1 MLIGGFDGLVG
12 VRLRD
17 LLDLLA
23 VEHGLTCVD
32 HLRRLKLHALI
43 QIEVEVGQLEL
54 ARDLGVASAIV
65 LVALEG

>member
-1 MLIGGFDGLVG
+1 MLIGGFDGLGG

-23 VEHGLTCVD
+23 VEHGLTRVY

-43 QIEVEVGQLEL
+43 QIQVEVWQLEL
-54 ARDLGVASAIV
+54 ARDFGVVSAIILMMV
-65 LVALEG
+65 L